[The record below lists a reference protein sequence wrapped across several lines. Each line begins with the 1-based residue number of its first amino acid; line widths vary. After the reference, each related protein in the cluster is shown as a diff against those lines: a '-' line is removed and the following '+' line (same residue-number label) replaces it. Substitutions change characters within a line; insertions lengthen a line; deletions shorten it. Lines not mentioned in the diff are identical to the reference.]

1 MKRAKSSH
9 ALPDLSAIAPNARFV
24 QETTSKLAP
33 YRSPITEKGA
43 VYGVVQKIICRTYV
57 ALSAW
62 QSPVTGGYIM
72 KITIGKGLANEW
84 QVMWKRIA
92 QHGLAAME

>member
-9 ALPDLSAIAPNARFV
+9 ALADLSAIALNARFV
-24 QETTSKLAP
+24 QEHPPNSPP

-43 VYGVVQKIICRTYV
+43 AYGVVQKIICRTYV
-57 ALSAW
+57 ALPAW

-72 KITIGKGLANEW
+72 KITIGTGLAY
-84 QVMWKRIA
+84 QCQAMWKRIA
-92 QHGLAAME
+92 WHGLAAME